1 MTGTRVLLL
10 TIDYAP
16 QTGGQPRLV
25 SSIVESTADLVAWRV
40 VTAAPATSTEVGTD
54 FTAQH
59 VVRTSGFAGIARE
72 AWRLRSWLTN
82 SDDRLIVSGHVYLG
96 WLAHLLGVL
105 TRTRVSTLCYGRELV
120 PAKLNQR
127 LALLSLR
134 RDHRV
139 VTISSHSEHL
149 LHRLGVSPEVTSW
162 IGCELTP
169 PAAFVSSEPSSRG
182 NAIRLVAISRLAE
195 GYKNLE
201 IIMRAT
207 AVLVANGTVEHLTIV
222 GEGPRRSALQHRIDQ
237 LGIQQHVTLAGHI
250 ANQELATV
258 IAESDIGLFPS
269 RDAPAE
275 GGFEGFGIVV
285 HELAAAGLPVVVGDA
300 AGARDAADPAWATL
314 IDPDD
319 LRAWV
324 AAIADLASNV
334 ELRQQRSLAAAE
346 FGTRLDTS
354 RTARTYLAALTGD
367 GSIAPRTV
375 DPDLAEI

>member
-25 SSIVESTADLVAWRV
+25 SSIVDSTAELVEWRV

-54 FTAQH
+54 FAAQQ
-59 VVRTSGFAGIARE
+59 VVRASGFSGIARE

-96 WLAHLLGVL
+96 WLAHLLGAL
-105 TRTRVSTLCYGRELV
+105 TRTRVSSLCYGRELV
-120 PAKLNQR
+120 PAKLSQR
-127 LALLSLR
+127 LALRSLR

-139 VTISSHSEHL
+139 VTISGHSEQL
-149 LHRLGVSPEVTSW
+149 LHRLGVSPDVTSW

-169 PAAFVSSEPSSRG
+169 TAAFASSEPSSRG

-201 IIMRAT
+201 VIMRAT
-207 AVLVANGTVEHLTIV
+207 AVLVADNTVKHLTIV
-222 GEGPRRSALQHRIDQ
+222 GDGPRRSALQHRIDQ
-237 LGIQQHVTLAGHI
+237 LGMQQHVTLTGHLGGQDL
-250 ANQELATV
+250 ANV

-324 AAIADLASNV
+324 ETIANLASNV
-334 ELRQQRSLAAAE
+334 ELRQQRSRAAAE
-346 FGTRLDTS
+346 FGRHLDTS
-354 RTARTYLAALTGD
+354 RTARSYLAALAGD
-367 GSIAPRTV
+367 RSVAGRTV
-375 DPDLAEI
+375 DPDLAVS